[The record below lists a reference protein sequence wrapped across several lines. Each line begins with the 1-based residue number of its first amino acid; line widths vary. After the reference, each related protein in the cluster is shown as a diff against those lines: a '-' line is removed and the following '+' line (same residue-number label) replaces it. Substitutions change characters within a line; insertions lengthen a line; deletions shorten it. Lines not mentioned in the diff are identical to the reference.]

1 MDIFLVYELNPFEE
15 YDDKHLCSQL
25 NIFLEQG
32 TRPLIAASYDDAC
45 QMAQFYYEVERQEE
59 QANLLDDHEAGDE
72 VDINLNETL
81 WPKTLTWCRD
91 AKEDGIH
98 LPGDFDQIF
107 CMARPKL
114 VAYAAWGHGRMT
126 VITRHELGSDLEH
139 SRLTHSSLVTGLS
152 MENTEEPGA

>member
-59 QANLLDDHEAGDE
+59 QANECPPLTRRRLKVEEGHDRLRVNDNIWVRALHPDE
-72 VDINLNETL
+72 
-81 WPKTLTWCRD
+81 
-91 AKEDGIH
+91 
-98 LPGDFDQIF
+98 
-107 CMARPKL
+107 
-114 VAYAAWGHGRMT
+114 
-126 VITRHELGSDLEH
+126 
-139 SRLTHSSLVTGLS
+139 RLIIG
-152 MENTEEPGA
+152 NIK